1 MIYTVKMGCFP
12 CIKNSIMMRK
22 QKNPGKAGT
31 EKTGI
36 VYQYLYLI
44 TNS

>member
-1 MIYTVKMGCFP
+1 MIYAVKMICFQW
-12 CIKNSIMMRK
+12 IKNSIMMRK

-31 EKTGI
+31 NKRGI
-36 VYQYLYLI
+36 VYQYRYLI